1 MVQNGVE
8 PLETLLSE
16 DAKAYLSRFYQ
27 IFDEMV
33 WEMCSAQLSQSI
45 SHNFIVQMIP
55 HHRAVIEMSK
65 NLLWYEPGAAL
76 RKIARGIISEQTRG
90 ISEMKKMLPQC
101 SICVNSPRDTAL
113 YQRRIENIMST
124 MFREMSAA
132 PDTNHIDVDF
142 MREMI
147 PHHEGAIR
155 MAETA
160 LQYELCPELVPVLE
174 QIIRSQRQG
183 VQEMEA
189 LLRRSGAKRR

>member
-1 MVQNGVE
+1 ME
-8 PLETLLSE
+8 ILLTE
-16 DAKAYLSRFYQ
+16 DARAYLSRFYQ

-33 WEMCSAQLSQSI
+33 WEMCSAELGQSI

-55 HHRAVIEMSK
+55 HHRAAIEMSK

-76 RKIARGIISEQTRG
+76 RKIAREIISEQTRG
-90 ISEMKKMLPQC
+90 ISEMKKILPQC
-101 SICVNSPRDTAL
+101 SMCVNSPRDAAL
-113 YQRRIENIMST
+113 YQRRMESIMST
-124 MFREMSAA
+124 MFQEMTAA
-132 PDTNHIDVDF
+132 PDTNQIDVDF

-160 LQYELCPELVPVLE
+160 LQYELCPELVPLLE
-174 QIIRSQRQG
+174 QIIRSQKQG

-189 LLRRSGAKRR
+189 LLRKSGAKRR